1 MNFATWLHRRTL
13 PVVALCLLIGPARPA
28 LAQDAPPTPAAG
40 LAPVAST
47 APATPQAP
55 AAGAEREPGY
65 RIGPG
70 DLLSIAVSNIKQF
83 EQTVRV
89 SNTGKIHV
97 PFLGVIKVAD
107 MTPSE
112 LERHLA
118 ERLRDGGLV
127 KDPWVGVSIQQYRAQ
142 PVYILGEVMDP
153 GQFVIRD
160 EMYLIDLITLAGGFN
175 DVATPVGYLYRRRP
189 DTGAAAATNGDA
201 TNTGV
206 TNGGVTTGSS
216 GQADEALEIDFR
228 ALNEGNRPDLNVK
241 LRGGDVL
248 YVPQRRKEH
257 FFVVG
262 DVNKPG
268 AYEFPEPAT
277 LLTSQALAKAG
288 GPMRT
293 AKLNKAILVRFDEAG
308 RRLELPVDIRAVFA
322 GKKPEV
328 PLKPN
333 DIIFVPGSTAKTLAY
348 GLLGAVPMA
357 VEQTAMRNQ

>member
-1 MNFATWLHRRTL
+1 MTFIIRSHNPARVL
-13 PVVALCLLIGPARPA
+13 AAACLLFGLTAPA
-28 LAQDAPPTPAAG
+28 LAQVAAPTPDPG
-40 LAPVAST
+40 PAPVASQAA
-47 APATPQAP
+47 AP
-55 AAGAEREPGY
+55 GAEREPGY

-89 SNTGKIHV
+89 SNTGKVHV
-97 PFLGVIKVAD
+97 PFLGVMKVAD

-112 LERHLA
+112 LERSLA
-118 ERLRDGGLV
+118 ERLREGGLV

-189 DTGAAAATNGDA
+189 DTGAAGPTDE
-201 TNTGV
+201 
-206 TNGGVTTGSS
+206 
-216 GQADEALEIDFR
+216 QPDEAMPIDFR
-228 ALNEGNRPDLNVK
+228 ALNEGKSPDLNVK

-262 DVNKPG
+262 EVNQPG
-268 AYEFPEPAT
+268 AY
-277 LLTSQALAKAG
+277 QAA
-288 GPMRT
+288 R
-293 AKLNKAILVRFDEAG
+293 N
-308 RRLELPVDIRAVFA
+308 RRPC
-322 GKKPEV
+322 
-328 PLKPN
+328 
-333 DIIFVPGSTAKTLAY
+333 
-348 GLLGAVPMA
+348 
-357 VEQTAMRNQ
+357 

>member
-1 MNFATWLHRRTL
+1 MTTPISRRVL
-13 PVVALCLLIGPARPA
+13 PA
-28 LAQDAPPTPAAG
+28 LVLG
-40 LAPVAST
+40 LSVVL
-47 APATPQAP
+47 ATPSYAQEAAP
-55 AAGAEREPGY
+55 AASATSAAAPAPAGTEPGY

-107 MTPSE
+107 RTPSG

-118 ERLRDGGLV
+118 ERLRTEGLV

-175 DVATPVGYLYRRRP
+175 DVATPVGYLYRRRS
-189 DTGAAAATNGDA
+189 DGAAATNG
-201 TNTGV
+201 
-206 TNGGVTTGSS
+206 TNGGAADASA
-216 GQADEALEIDFR
+216 ADEAVEIDFR

-262 DVNKPG
+262 DVNQPG
-268 AYEFPEPAT
+268 AYEFPDPPT
-277 LLTSQALAKAG
+277 LLSSQAIAKAG

-293 AKLNKAILVRFDEAG
+293 AKLAKAIVVRFDESG
-308 RRLELPVDIRAVFA
+308 RRLEMPVDIKAVFE
-322 GKKPEV
+322 GRKPEV
-328 PLKPN
+328 SIQPN

-348 GLLGAVPMA
+348 GLLGAVPLA
-357 VEQTAMRNQ
+357 VERGATVRQ